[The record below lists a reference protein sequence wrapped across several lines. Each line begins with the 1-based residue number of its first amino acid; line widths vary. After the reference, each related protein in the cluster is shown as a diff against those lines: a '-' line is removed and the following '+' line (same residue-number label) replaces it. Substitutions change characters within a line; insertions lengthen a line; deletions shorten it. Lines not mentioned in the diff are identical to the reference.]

1 MRARG
6 AGRESLFLAREG
18 VVSAAEIQGRRGV
31 GMRDSTRF
39 SPRFRRRAGRIW
51 GTVVPCRARGAG
63 AVGGSAEAVWGVGKG
78 D

>member
-39 SPRFRRRAGRIW
+39 SPRFRRGAGRIW
-51 GTVVPCRARGAG
+51 GTDGPLPRP
-63 AVGGSAEAVWGVGKG
+63 GGGGGGRVC
-78 D
+78 